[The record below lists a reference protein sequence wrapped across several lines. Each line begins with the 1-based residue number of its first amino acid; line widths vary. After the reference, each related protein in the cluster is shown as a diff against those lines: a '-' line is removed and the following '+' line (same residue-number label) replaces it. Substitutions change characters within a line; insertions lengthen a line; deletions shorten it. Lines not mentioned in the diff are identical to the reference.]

1 MCSCQS
7 SLSSRSPVAP
17 VLQNFWSSPAAR
29 PLIDNVAL
37 SLDRDI
43 DELYKASLDDFVRA
57 RDVLAKSLS
66 GPDAARVKRLPK
78 PTVVPWAVNQV
89 YWHARSIYDRVRK
102 TGEQLRSVQI
112 AALKGRAAR
121 AADLREANEAQRR
134 AIADAVAA
142 ATKLADEAGAHPSAD
157 TLTRTF
163 EALSLA
169 TDLPEQPGR
178 LTRPLQPAGFEALS
192 GVSLPALSTA
202 SSHVGDSAPAR
213 DPASAPPHVR
223 TSAPSPGRTPAPT
236 HARAPAPS
244 QVRIAPSPPQISARE
259 RLEAERAR
267 ARQARVAA
275 EEARA
280 AAAEARRHQ
289 EAIRKAEQAVERAQ
303 AVEARARRAWERAKR
318 EAEEAQAAVE
328 RLKSV

>member
-1 MCSCQS
+1 MGFLRVIVCSCQS

-29 PLIDNVAL
+29 PLIDNIAL

-43 DELYKASLDDFVRA
+43 DELYKASLDDFVPA

-78 PTVVPWAVNQV
+78 PTVVPGAVNQV

-142 ATKLADEAGAHPSAD
+142 ATKLAGEAGARPSAEA
-157 TLTRTF
+157 LTRTF
-163 EALSLA
+163 EALSVA
-169 TDLPEQPGR
+169 TDLPEPPGR

-192 GVSLPALSTA
+192 GVSLPTQSVA
-202 SSHVGDSAPAR
+202 SSHVGDSA
-213 DPASAPPHVR
+213 SAQ
-223 TSAPSPGRTPAPT
+223 
-236 HARAPAPS
+236 ARAPAPS
-244 QVRIAPSPPQISARE
+244 DARTSTPLQVRTAPSSPQISARE

-267 ARQARVAA
+267 AR
-275 EEARA
+275 EARA
-280 AAAEARRHQ
+280 AAAEATRRN
-289 EAIRKAEQAVERAQ
+289 EAIRKAEKIVERAQ
-303 AVEARARRAWERAKR
+303 AAEVRARSAWERAKR
-318 EAEEAQAAVE
+318 EAEEAQAAVK